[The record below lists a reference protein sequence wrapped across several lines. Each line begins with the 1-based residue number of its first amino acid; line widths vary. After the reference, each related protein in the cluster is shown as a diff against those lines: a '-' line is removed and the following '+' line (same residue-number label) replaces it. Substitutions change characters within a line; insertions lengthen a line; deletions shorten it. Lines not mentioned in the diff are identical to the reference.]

1 MKKFNVF
8 NVEFDGIDKCG
19 KDSIAKQIFAVDPNK
34 YIINVRGIMSQIAYS
49 HLWSRGYEYDLSKG
63 YLENTLFVYLTVDED
78 DWNVRCKISGEHEK
92 NKSRSDVESAIK
104 YKSSND
110 AFELAYEKLNASLAE
125 KQVSDKHIL
134 KLNTSEMT
142 PYQIILKVVDRLNEL
157 NERK

>member
-1 MKKFNVF
+1 MTNFKVF
-8 NVEFDGIDKCG
+8 NVEFDGMDKCG

-49 HLWSRGYEYDLSKG
+49 WLWKREYVYEMSKG

-92 NKSRSDVESAIK
+92 NKKRTDVESAIK

-110 AFELAYEKLNASLAE
+110 AFELAYEKLNATLAE

-142 PYQIILKVVDRLNEL
+142 PY
-157 NERK
+157 

>member
-1 MKKFNVF
+1 MTNFKVF
-8 NVEFDGIDKCG
+8 NVEFDGMDKCG

>member
-1 MKKFNVF
+1 MTNFKVF
-8 NVEFDGIDKCG
+8 NVEFDGMDKCG

-49 HLWSRGYEYDLSKG
+49 WLWKREYVYEMSKG
-63 YLENTLFVYLTVDED
+63 YLENTLFVYLTVNED

-110 AFELAYEKLNASLAE
+110 AFELAYEKLNATLAE

-134 KLNTSEMT
+134 KFNTSEMT
-142 PYQIILKVVDRLNEL
+142 PY
-157 NERK
+157 

>member
-1 MKKFNVF
+1 MTNFKVL
-8 NVEFDGIDKCG
+8 NVEFDGMDKCG

-49 HLWSRGYEYDLSKG
+49 WLWKREYAYEMSKG
-63 YLENTLFVYLTVDED
+63 YLENTLFVYLTVNED
-78 DWNVRCKISGEHEK
+78 DWNVRCKLSGEHEK
-92 NKSRSDVESAIK
+92 NKKRTDVESAIK

-142 PYQIILKVVDRLNEL
+142 PY
-157 NERK
+157 